1 MNIYQPYEELADTQ
15 DTLHLKLSDARER
28 ILFVVYRAV
37 PIALFLMVWFV
48 LQQSAQKI
56 PMGYNYLYVILS
68 GIVIMLL
75 FFRSYITE
83 IKITPGNVFLIQ
95 KGLTGVK
102 EINVP
107 IQHVEGVSLQVR
119 RGKRG
124 GAKFYLHT
132 NTKKRYK
139 VLHIP
144 FLLLN
149 EKNIDLIADT
159 LEHLLKVTIKKI

>member
-15 DTLHLKLSDARER
+15 DTLHLKLSDTRER
-28 ILFVVYRAV
+28 VLFVVHRAV
-37 PIALFLMVWFV
+37 PLALFFMVWFV

-56 PMGYNYLYVILS
+56 PMGVNYLYVILS
-68 GIVIMLL
+68 GIAIVLL

-83 IKITPGNVFLIQ
+83 IKITPGNVFMIQ

-107 IQHVEGVSLQVR
+107 IQNVDSVSLRVR

-124 GAKFYLHT
+124 SARFYLHT
-132 NTKKRYK
+132 KAKKRYTI
-139 VLHIP
+139 LHIP
-144 FLLLN
+144 LLLMN
-149 EKNIDLIADT
+149 EKNIDLIVDT
-159 LEHLLKVTIKKI
+159 LEHLLKVSIKKI

>member
-15 DTLHLKLSDARER
+15 DALHLKLSDARER

-37 PIALFLMVWFV
+37 PIAFFLMVWFV

-56 PMGYNYLYVILS
+56 PMGYNYLYIILS
-68 GIVIMLL
+68 GIAIVLL

-83 IKITPGNVFLIQ
+83 IKITPGNVFMVE
-95 KGLTGVK
+95 KGLTGVR
-102 EINVP
+102 ELNIPVNNVDY
-107 IQHVEGVSLQVR
+107 VSLRIR

-132 NTKKRYK
+132 KTKKRYTM
-139 VLHIP
+139 LHIP
-144 FLLLN
+144 LLLLN
-149 EKNIDLIADT
+149 EKNIDLITDT
-159 LEHLLKVTIKKI
+159 LVHLLKVDIKKI